1 MRQVNRFFILASA
14 AALVACATEAPAPA
28 PASAAAP
35 DTHSLALVKTM
46 AVAHPGLKTA
56 GYQRKVVDGPD
67 MFCKN
72 DLVTGSRVEHE
83 GEKCYTAEQLQQIQE
98 ATQQYIDAVQG
109 HGTMAT
115 STGTPGAGR

>member
-28 PASAAAP
+28 PAN
-35 DTHSLALVKTM
+35 HSLALVKPM
-46 AVAHPGLKTA
+46 ADAHPGLKTY
-56 GYQRKVVDGPD
+56 GYQRKVVDGQD

-72 DLVTGSRVEHE
+72 DLMLGSRVQHE

-109 HGTMAT
+109 HGTMST

>member
-1 MRQVNRFFILASA
+1 MRRVNSFFILASA

-28 PASAAAP
+28 PAP
-35 DTHSLALVKTM
+35 DGHSLALVKPTDD
-46 AVAHPGLKTA
+46 AHPGLKTA
-56 GYQRKVVDGPD
+56 GYQRKMVDGQE

-72 DLVTGSRVEHE
+72 DLILGSRVERE
-83 GEKCYTAEQLQQIQE
+83 GEKCYTPDQLRQIQE
-98 ATQQYIDAVQG
+98 ATAQYIDSVQG